1 MTHDDH
7 LKQEHEDR
15 EVRPW
20 SLCMLIEQ
28 KDPIDEVII
37 IEIDATDKVVEF
49 VAMKNKQA
57 VSTMR

>member
-1 MTHDDH
+1 
-7 LKQEHEDR
+7 
-15 EVRPW
+15 
-20 SLCMLIEQ
+20 MLIEQ